1 MKVFFLCVTLIV
13 TSCTSK
19 PSQYITSKKAIR
31 QYLLKTLDDPDSY
44 RPVDYTFDTSRKYS
58 SGWRVEH
65 TFRSKNKFGAV
76 VLNGYYFDLDSNFEV
91 VNIEDL
97 EQGYHFQEILPDAK
111 PKH

>member
-1 MKVFFLCVTLIV
+1 MKILAIV
-13 TSCTSK
+13 LPAILLSCTHQS
-19 PSQYITSKKAIR
+19 SNYTLSKKSIR

-58 SGWRVEH
+58 TGWRVEH

-76 VLNGYYFDLDSNFEV
+76 ILDGYYFDLDSNFEV
-91 VNIEDL
+91 VNLEDL

-111 PKH
+111 PKP